1 MRREIMSE
9 QQGDV
14 VGLVQSVVT
23 SLVDEPDE
31 VRIENSQDG
40 DTLIIEVHVAAGDVG
55 KIIGRQGR
63 IIKSIRTLAR
73 ASSSFAGGSRV
84 EVEVVD

>member
-1 MRREIMSE
+1 MSE
-9 QQGDV
+9 HQGDAV
-14 VGLVQSVVT
+14 SLVQGIVI

-31 VRIENSQDG
+31 VKIESSQDD
-40 DTLIIEVHVAAGDVG
+40 DTLIIEVHVAPGDVG
-55 KIIGRQGR
+55 KVIGRQGR

-73 ASSSFAGGSRV
+73 AASSFAGGSRI

>member
-1 MRREIMSE
+1 MSE
-9 QQGDV
+9 HQGDV
-14 VGLVQSVVT
+14 VSLVQGIVT

-31 VRIENSQDG
+31 VTIESSQDG
-40 DTLIIEVHVAAGDVG
+40 DTLIIEVHVASGDVG

-73 ASSSFAGGSRV
+73 AASSFAGGSRI

>member
-1 MRREIMSE
+1 MSE
-9 QQGDV
+9 QQGASVD
-14 VGLVQSVVT
+14 LVQSIVT

-31 VRIENSQDG
+31 VKIESSQDG
-40 DTLIIEVHVAAGDVG
+40 DTLVIEVHVAPGDVG

-63 IIKSIRTLAR
+63 IIKSIRTLTR
-73 ASSSFAGGSRV
+73 AASSFAGGSRI